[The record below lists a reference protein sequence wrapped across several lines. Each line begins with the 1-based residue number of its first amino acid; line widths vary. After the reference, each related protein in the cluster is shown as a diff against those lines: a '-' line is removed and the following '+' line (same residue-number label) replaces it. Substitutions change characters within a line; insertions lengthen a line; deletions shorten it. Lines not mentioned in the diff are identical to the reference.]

1 MVSGGTSVCC
11 SSAPPTEPISAKTL
25 MSAKQPYAQQPDR
38 AFWRKAVAAEHV
50 TQMTGLFGGVPGL
63 ASKRVATAGS
73 CFAQH
78 IGKALRARGLNYMDY
93 EPAPPFLGAVDA
105 DRLGYGVYS
114 GRYGNIYTVRQ
125 LRQLFEEAFGRRQ
138 PQDAIWTRDG
148 RYYDALRP
156 GMEPKGFG
164 SIDEVRALRASH
176 LARLRALFREL
187 DLFVFTLGL
196 TEAWASR
203 QDGTVYPVAPGVIAG
218 HYDPDEHELKNF
230 RYPEVYEDLSAF
242 LLELREINPAAQM
255 LLTVSP
261 VSLAATATANHVLV
275 ATTYSKSV
283 LRAVAGDLA
292 EDREGLF
299 YFPSYEVITGAPT
312 RHMYYNPDLR
322 TVCQAG
328 VNEVMRHFFAEA
340 PGSSA
345 APLAAA
351 TAPAAAVEASL
362 GYEHCEEALLDDG
375 RPA

>member
-1 MVSGGTSVCC
+1 
-11 SSAPPTEPISAKTL
+11 
-25 MSAKQPYAQQPDR
+25 MSAKQPYAQQPER

-93 EPAPPFLGAVDA
+93 EPAPPFLGAADA

-114 GRYGNIYTVRQ
+114 CRYGNIYTVRQ

-138 PQDAIWTRDG
+138 PLDAIWIRDG

-156 GMEPKGFG
+156 GVEPKGFG

-176 LARLRALFREL
+176 LARLRSLFQEL

-203 QDGTVYPVAPGVIAG
+203 RDGTVYPVAPGVIAG

-345 APLAAA
+345 APPAAA
-351 TAPAAAVEASL
+351 AAPAAAVVEASL